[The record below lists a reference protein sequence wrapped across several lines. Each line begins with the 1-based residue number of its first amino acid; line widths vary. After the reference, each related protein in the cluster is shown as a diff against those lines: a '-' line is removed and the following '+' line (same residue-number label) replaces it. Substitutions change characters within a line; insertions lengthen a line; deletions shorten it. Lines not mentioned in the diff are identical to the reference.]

1 MSVPAEDQKERE
13 RQLLNAEMIPT
24 APTVLSFW
32 QKFKELQHKML
43 WHTEPIQSHMYGSE
57 PLEWPLMSK
66 GIAYWVAKT
75 SNAQIHLIGNIIIW
89 YSATAALFVYAALF
103 TVYLLRRRR
112 LCYDLDAAEWRR
124 FQLAGELFFAGYL
137 LHFLPY
143 LFVERTMFLH
153 NYLPSFVFKVML
165 LCFVIEHVWLVLCKW
180 TAASASWWSSGLRLV
195 YQAAILGWLAGVAV
209 VFERFLVLSYGT
221 TRLSADDV
229 VALRWKDTWDFIL
242 HKDLA

>member
-1 MSVPAEDQKERE
+1 
-13 RQLLNAEMIPT
+13 MIPT

-32 QKFKELQHKML
+32 QKFKELQLKMM
-43 WHTEPIQSHMYGSE
+43 WHTEPIQSHLYGSE

-75 SNAQIHLIGNIIIW
+75 SNAQIHLIGNIVIW
-89 YSATAALFVYAALF
+89 YSGTAALLVYAGLF
-103 TVYLLRRRR
+103 TIYLLRRRR
-112 LCYDLDAAEWRR
+112 LCYDLSPFEWRR

-137 LHFLPY
+137 FHFLPY

-165 LCFVIEHVWLVLCKW
+165 LCFVIEHMALVVRKLTVAFGGVTFYW
-180 TAASASWWSSGLRLV
+180 SMGVQMVYTAAV
-195 YQAAILGWLAGVAV
+195 IGWLAGVVV
-209 VFERFLVLSYGT
+209 VFQRFLVLSYGT
-221 TRLSADDV
+221 TRLSAEDV